1 MTAMLAMPDVTA
13 LPGPTGLVVEALVRD
28 VPSPRGLVVFLP
40 GALSPKRED
49 RSMPVF
55 HRWSW
60 AEDLPDFA
68 VLTIADPAL
77 RQDAEL
83 DGAWFI
89 HPEVDVVREIAA
101 VVLEHARERGLGPD
115 KILFYGSSLGG
126 FGALAAAAAARARA
140 VAEVPQIDF
149 RGWLPGAVRAVEKR
163 ILGMTVTEYRRHHPE
178 RVDVWS
184 RFLFERYV
192 PPFTM
197 ISNEADRCF
206 PQQLKLIST
215 IRSSTLY
222 RAESADLLVTA
233 RTHEHQTLQRA
244 VALRAIRAAL
254 PTEG

>member
-1 MTAMLAMPDVTA
+1 MSAMLAMPDVTA

-89 HPEVDVVREIAA
+89 HPEVDVVR
-101 VVLEHARERGLGPD
+101 
-115 KILFYGSSLGG
+115 
-126 FGALAAAAAARARA
+126 
-140 VAEVPQIDF
+140 
-149 RGWLPGAVRAVEKR
+149 
-163 ILGMTVTEYRRHHPE
+163 
-178 RVDVWS
+178 
-184 RFLFERYV
+184 
-192 PPFTM
+192 
-197 ISNEADRCF
+197 
-206 PQQLKLIST
+206 
-215 IRSSTLY
+215 
-222 RAESADLLVTA
+222 
-233 RTHEHQTLQRA
+233 
-244 VALRAIRAAL
+244 
-254 PTEG
+254 